1 MLNTNKIHS
10 LINKG
15 QNNASAVSRG
25 TGINYRTLKS
35 KLESDSWTANDI
47 EILADYFNKSI
58 PYFFDREPEKDL
70 SKEPE
75 IKYFSC
81 PDCIKKQKELDDM
94 RAERDALRLEVLELY
109 RHKKG

>member
-1 MLNTNKIHS
+1 MLNYNKIDS
-10 LINKG
+10 
-15 QNNASAVSRG
+15 S
-25 TGINYRTLKS
+25 INYQRTPKTAIADYLGIAES
-35 KLESDSWTANDI
+35 TLRSRLERHNLTPDDI
-47 EILADYFNKSI
+47 EKLADYFKR
-58 PYFFDREPEKDL
+58 PMTYFFDREPEEDI

-81 PDCIKKQKELDDM
+81 PDCIKKQKELDDI